1 MFHYYA
7 SRKHQETGV
16 FLMILGSIEAEHC
29 LAMGKCRIFRVNY
42 ANKLRKIF
50 RLKILK
56 IEGINSYYPGSF
68 GQMTAKSI
76 FY

>member
-1 MFHYYA
+1 
-7 SRKHQETGV
+7 
-16 FLMILGSIEAEHC
+16 MISESIEVEHC
-29 LAMGKCRIFRVNY
+29 LAVVKYIIFRVNY
-42 ANKLRKIF
+42 ANKLRKMF
-50 RLKILK
+50 HLKILK